1 MSPREPKIVA
11 LEKRAS
17 TALERVPAPLT
28 AVSAPTA
35 LDAPPPL
42 SAVLSGDESAWR
54 AFVTYYEPRLR
65 SVVRH
70 ASEATPDPLRDD
82 EVDDV
87 LGDFWLNV
95 VTNDKKMLRVFDP
108 RRGSDLLT
116 WLTFHVAHLAYERLA
131 ERSDTPTTVSL
142 RNARKVADPHDAPQP
157 KLRSEIG
164 AAGSIDAAIREC
176 VRTTVVSVVREELAT
191 ANRDRD
197 REEADRPRSA
207 AWWAEHL
214 GCSAES
220 LVKRAK
226 RGSLE
231 YVKIGA
237 RYYFTRAQI
246 DGSRR
251 WQRLT
256 RGSKDD
262 A

>member
-1 MSPREPKIVA
+1 MNATPVGR
-11 LEKRAS
+11 LAS
-17 TALERVPAPLT
+17 AGDG
-28 AVSAPTA
+28 VSATTA
-35 LDAPPPL
+35 APSL
-42 SAVLSGDESAWR
+42 SAVLSSNDSAWR
-54 AFVTYYEPRLR
+54 AFVEYYEPSLR

-70 ASEATPDPLRDD
+70 ASEATASPLRED
-82 EVDDV
+82 EIDDV

-95 VTNDKKMLRVFDP
+95 LADDKKLLRVFDP
-108 RRGSDLLT
+108 RRGSDLIT
-116 WLTFHVAHLAYERLA
+116 WLTFHVAQLASQRFA
-131 ERSDTPTTVSL
+131 DRVDAPTFVAL
-142 RNARKVADPHDAPQP
+142 RNARNVADGHDPPQP

-231 YVKIGA
+231 YVRIGA

-251 WQRLT
+251 WQRVE
-256 RGSKDD
+256 RGPNDGI
-262 A
+262 

>member
-1 MSPREPKIVA
+1 VSARDSKIVA
-11 LEKRAS
+11 LEKRGT
-17 TALERVPAPLT
+17 TAL
-28 AVSAPTA
+28 VSAPTHAIVSPPFA
-35 LDAPPPL
+35 LDGPPSL
-42 SAVLSGDESAWR
+42 SAVLSGDEAAWR
-54 AFVTYYEPRLR
+54 AFVAYYDPCLR

-70 ASEATPDPLRDD
+70 ASEATTDPLPDD
-82 EVDDV
+82 EIDDV

-95 VTNDKKMLRVFDP
+95 VTQDKKMLRVFDP

-116 WLTFHVAHLAYERLA
+116 WLTFHVAHLVYQRLV
-131 ERSDTPTTVSL
+131 ERSDMPPTVSL
-142 RNARKVADPHDAPQP
+142 RSARKVADPHNAPQP

-164 AAGSIDAAIREC
+164 AAGSVDAAIREC
-176 VRTTVVSVVREELAT
+176 VRSTVVSVVREELAS

-220 LVKRAK
+220 LVKRAT

-251 WQRLT
+251 WQRAK
-256 RGSKDD
+256 RGG
-262 A
+262 AT

>member
-1 MSPREPKIVA
+1 MSAREPKIVA
-11 LEKRAS
+11 LEKTGT
-17 TALERVPAPLT
+17 TALESAAAHAITISPL
-28 AVSAPTA
+28 S
-35 LDAPPPL
+35 LDGPPSL
-42 SAVLSGDESAWR
+42 SAVLSGDEAAWR
-54 AFVTYYEPRLR
+54 VFVAYYDPRLR

-70 ASEATPDPLRDD
+70 ASEVTPDPLRED
-82 EVDDV
+82 EIDDV
-87 LGDFWLNV
+87 LGDFWISV
-95 VTNDKKMLRVFDP
+95 VSHDKKMLRAFDP

-116 WLTFHVAHLAYERLA
+116 WLTFHVAHLAYQRLA
-131 ERSDTPTTVSL
+131 ERNDMPHTVSL
-142 RNARKVADPHDAPQP
+142 RDARNVADPHSAPQP

-164 AAGSIDAAIREC
+164 AAGSIDAAIRDC

-251 WQRLT
+251 WQRAR
-256 RGSKDD
+256 RGANDD
-262 A
+262 T